1 MASDD
6 NVFKCKHC
14 SKSYATQSKL
24 GGHASKQHKGQSE
37 AYQQKMEKRKS
48 REVERFALS
57 IAQKL
62 LLDMTDLPKAR
73 RVKVQNQVKNEVMRI
88 RGGQLPFGTRVENL
102 RPDWI
107 ERLYADLVNPE
118 CRRGLNRKLF
128 VCNPVAIPQP
138 EKNVTNP
145 QPEKRKVILISQAQ
159 KSF

>member
-1 MASDD
+1 
-6 NVFKCKHC
+6 
-14 SKSYATQSKL
+14 
-24 GGHASKQHKGQSE
+24 
-37 AYQQKMEKRKS
+37 
-48 REVERFALS
+48 
-57 IAQKL
+57 
-62 LLDMTDLPKAR
+62 MTDLPKAR